1 MSRFLRW
8 LSRYAI
14 SVCFVAAAVLATGA
28 IRFNGAPSYVLLL
41 VAVFA
46 AAWYS
51 GVIPALA
58 AALFAIGLSH
68 KVFPQPDGA
77 EPIRVVLFLAASI
90 AVTVWAYREKRL
102 TSKLAESNRRFRLLM
117 DNVVDYAIIV
127 TDAAGN
133 ILDFNSGAERI
144 LGFDLADRGRS
155 LEMIFPS
162 EERNA
167 FKEEIETARTSSEA
181 IDERWHVRKD
191 QSRFWGFGIVTALRD
206 PSGVHEGYVKILRDL
221 TRMKKAEEERERL
234 FYELEKANG
243 ILEQMMAALAHDI
256 RAPLTTILGWIAL
269 RRSGAVDEPAQV
281 DHAFD
286 VIERSAHKQL
296 QLMEGLL
303 ELSKVKAGAQEPD
316 FKTCNLTEIIYGA
329 LETIRPG
336 AAKKQLQLEVF
347 EDEPRMITGNAV
359 WLMQVFTNILQNA
372 VKFTPAGGTIRVTCS
387 EHPDWFRTEI
397 ADSGIGIPSGLINEI
412 FVPFKR
418 GDTRVPGAGLGL
430 AIVREL
436 VQRHGGNV
444 YARSEGPGKGS
455 TFVVDLPIRATATGK
470 IA

>member
-1 MSRFLRW
+1 
-8 LSRYAI
+8 
-14 SVCFVAAAVLATGA
+14 
-28 IRFNGAPSYVLLL
+28 
-41 VAVFA
+41 
-46 AAWYS
+46 
-51 GVIPALA
+51 
-58 AALFAIGLSH
+58 
-68 KVFPQPDGA
+68 
-77 EPIRVVLFLAASI
+77 
-90 AVTVWAYREKRL
+90 
-102 TSKLAESNRRFRLLM
+102 
-117 DNVVDYAIIV
+117 
-127 TDAAGN
+127 
-133 ILDFNSGAERI
+133 
-144 LGFDLADRGRS
+144 
-155 LEMIFPS
+155 
-162 EERNA
+162 
-167 FKEEIETARTSSEA
+167 
-181 IDERWHVRKD
+181 
-191 QSRFWGFGIVTALRD
+191 
-206 PSGVHEGYVKILRDL
+206 
-221 TRMKKAEEERERL
+221 
-234 FYELEKANG
+234 
-243 ILEQMMAALAHDI
+243 AALAHDI

-444 YARSEGPGKGS
+444 YARSEGPGKGP
-455 TFVVDLPIRATATGK
+455 TFVVDLPIRATATG
-470 IA
+470 